1 MMHYLLFRIFKE
13 LLYGLARMFGLFH
26 HGMIMTA
33 IVFAVIGAFAYKLF
47 YRRQLIKQIQSQLY
61 YCIKQITIELLK

>member
-13 LLYGLARMFGLFH
+13 LLYGLARTFGLFH

-33 IVFAVIGAFAYKLF
+33 IVIAVIGAFAYKLF
-47 YRRQLIKQIQSQLY
+47 YRR
-61 YCIKQITIELLK
+61 

>member
-13 LLYGLARMFGLFH
+13 LLYGLARTFGLFH

-33 IVFAVIGAFAYKLF
+33 IVIAVIGAFAYKLF
-47 YRRQLIKQIQSQLY
+47 YRRQNQVDL
-61 YCIKQITIELLK
+61 ELALSLC